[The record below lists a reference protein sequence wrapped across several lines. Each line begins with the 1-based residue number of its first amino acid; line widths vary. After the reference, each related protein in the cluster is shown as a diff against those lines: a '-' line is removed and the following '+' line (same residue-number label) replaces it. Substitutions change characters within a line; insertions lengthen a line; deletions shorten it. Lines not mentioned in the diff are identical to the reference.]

1 MSALEIHGQADRFN
15 VRSLEDICFTVVC
28 RGASSFQ
35 TQLLRIEKYRSEAA
49 TPFMEAMPVTS
60 TIDTTTER
68 GVHATCLRPFLTV
81 PDSEGALTGA
91 PGVTLGAL
99 IRPDEPEASLQG
111 VVTAWDTS
119 SNSGIGLFL
128 QKRRLMLL
136 VGDGHATFELRL
148 PEALHPGLWYEV
160 AASYDLT
167 SGLGAIF
174 LRSCTSS
181 AHEGRHA
188 SQTTT
193 GHRRLEQ
200 LPAVPIMLGTSAKY
214 VSGWMAAEESFE
226 GTIESPYVIGKST
239 PATDLWGL
247 HARRLNAPDL
257 VAAWDFPQGL
267 PADGSHTDQVPDVG
281 GSFHA
286 HCVNAPMRAVPGHR
300 GSIAGDIGT
309 TPESNGAIHL
319 IERRPDPE
327 RWKSRIVLPVPQT
340 LQAGFYAVR
349 LRASNVE
356 EFVPFVVSPATEP
369 DDPLQRT
376 QPVSRKP
383 PPIRPHHTTERPS
396 IARCTDPS
404 TESAEP
410 NSRLGFLPRG
420 TDSP

>member
-1 MSALEIHGQADRFN
+1 MSSLEIHGQADRFN
-15 VRSLEDICFTVVC
+15 VRPLEDICFTVVC

-35 TQLLRIEKYRSEAA
+35 SQLLRIEKYRSEADS
-49 TPFMEAMPVTS
+49 PFMEAMPVTS
-60 TIDTTTER
+60 SIDTITER
-68 GVHATCLRPFLTV
+68 GVHATCLRPFLEV
-81 PDSEGALTGA
+81 PGSEGALTGA

-99 IRPDEPEASLQG
+99 IRPDEPEAALQG
-111 VVTAWDTS
+111 VVTAWDTT

-128 QKRRLMLL
+128 QHQRLTLL
-136 VGDGHATFELRL
+136 VGDGQATLELNL

-167 SGLGAIF
+167 SGIGAIF
-174 LRSCTSS
+174 LRPSVSS
-181 AHEGRHA
+181 AHEEPRG

-214 VSGWMAAEESFE
+214 VAGWTAAEESFK
-226 GTIESPYVIGKST
+226 GTIESPYVCAKST
-239 PATDLWGL
+239 SATDLWGL

-257 VAAWDFPQGL
+257 VAAWDFPQEL
-267 PADGSHTDQVPDVG
+267 SADGLHLDQIPDIV

-286 HCVNAPMRAVPGHR
+286 HCVNAPIRAVPGHR
-300 GSIAGDIGT
+300 GSHAGDIGT
-309 TPESNGAIHL
+309 TLQSHAAIHL

-349 LRASNVE
+349 LKASNVE

-369 DDPLQRT
+369 GDPLPQT
-376 QPVSRKP
+376 QPVSY
-383 PPIRPHHTTERPS
+383 
-396 IARCTDPS
+396 
-404 TESAEP
+404 
-410 NSRLGFLPRG
+410 
-420 TDSP
+420 